1 MADDQPSVP
10 PLLEEAGSDDC
21 LHEFT
26 VDGGRRLLC
35 TVRRHP
41 EQTPDDPDT
50 LQVLLSFKESFFG
63 PHESGKELLLH
74 WGVASNPGEWR
85 TPGSE
90 MLEHLRVNGQKLVS
104 EGEAHRIPFASPS
117 SSPPPVL
124 ELSCPVDDAPDY
136 LVFVLH
142 SPPNGWYKQQNPG
155 RPSSNFVLPLKKSLS
170 QVLSKG
176 HFLKAISAFKAD
188 QPLHNVKPSSANY
201 WRIDVNEGDMQ
212 LLLLTFANRD
222 ACAVEVFCNWP
233 ASLLLHWGTAERPGA
248 PWKRMEL
255 NKMLVC
261 MSNGDSNGSTSSGSQ
276 EERGATGKGKQ
287 RQEKDDKRL
296 MNGTNA
302 SAAEENREDDGN
314 DGEQQL
320 EVVYGTFAHYPI
332 DDKATQT
339 VFERVAL
346 CFRGDAVPVGISF
359 VLKEVKADRWFSCKT
374 GDFFVRLPTHPYW
387 ETLRAKYRK
396 IAEMRAAEEQREKEE
411 RIKKWN
417 DAKRAFEKL
426 VEEQDPETALNMRRV
441 PLSDC
446 VGELLVRT
454 EADES
459 KQSIRINLTAC
470 LKTPCVLRWGMVDIM
485 GRKQTEVQAAAAAN
499 GVAPPS
505 PSTAKGGRYQ
515 WICPPPE
522 IRPPHTVVADPQRA
536 CETPFEDSPDG
547 LLQCMEIHV
556 PATKKPPQFENDPGI
571 DPLFDGFACCLRER
585 SADRWFK
592 AIDNRDIQVRLL
604 DVDDMPCRGDNR
616 EFVEKIVEAEVEWQ
630 HMTLMHRYN
639 LMREFYEAF
648 ERKSEARMQSSS
660 AYSIRARLE
669 SDLVNAWPARQWE
682 GDEAPLPEG
691 FNPSME
697 KAKAVHAAV
706 ACDELARAEAAEE
719 TEFWELMFTWARFA
733 FLGLLDWQ
741 RNYNTKPRELAHAC
755 ESLTFLAV
763 KLWRL
768 HPSHRPMIRGCLSTM
783 GRGGS
788 QGQAIRDR
796 ILEIMHKHHIPEH
809 GSFYEQWHQ
818 KLHNNTTPDDIGICR
833 VGTTSFIIILF
844 SLLSLIS
851 NMNSSIH

>member
-1 MADDQPSVP
+1 MADDQAAVP

-21 LHEFT
+21 VHEFG
-26 VDGGRRLLC
+26 VEGGRRLLC

-50 LQVLLSFKESFFG
+50 LQVLFSFKESFFG
-63 PHESGKELLLH
+63 PHETGKELFLH

-85 TPGSE
+85 PPSKE
-90 MLEHLRVNGQKLVS
+90 LLEHLRFNGQKLIS
-104 EGEAHRIPFASPS
+104 GESTPKIPFASPS

-124 ELSCPVDDAPDY
+124 ELSCPVDAAPDF

-142 SPPNGWYKQQNPG
+142 SPPNGWFKQQNHGGP
-155 RPSSNFVLPLKKSLS
+155 PSNFVLPLKKSLS

-176 HFLKAISAFKAD
+176 QFLKAVSAFKAE
-188 QPLHNVKPSSANY
+188 QPLHSVKPSSANY

-233 ASLLLHWGTAERPGA
+233 AALLLHWGTAEGPGA
-248 PWKRMEL
+248 SWKRMEL
-255 NKMLVC
+255 NKMLVYV
-261 MSNGDSNGSTSSGSQ
+261 SNSDSNGSTSSGSQ
-276 EERGATGKGKQ
+276 QEGRGSKGKQ
-287 RQEKDDKRL
+287 RQDKDAKRL
-296 MNGTNA
+296 MNGTHA
-302 SAAEENREDDGN
+302 SAEENADTDET

-332 DDKATQT
+332 DDKAAQT
-339 VFERVAL
+339 VFEFCESHHRVGFQRVAL
-346 CFRGDAVPVGISF
+346 CFRGDAVPAGISF
-359 VLKEVKADRWFSCKT
+359 VLKEVKADRWFSSKS

-396 IAEMRAAEEQREKEE
+396 IAELRAAEEEREKQE

-417 DAKRAFEKL
+417 DAKSAFEKL
-426 VEEQDPETALNMRRV
+426 VNEQNTETALNMRRV
-441 PLSDC
+441 PLSDG

-454 EADES
+454 EADDS

-499 GVAPPS
+499 GVAPPT
-505 PSTAKGGRYQ
+505 PSTGKGGRYQ

-522 IRPPHTVVADPQRA
+522 TRPPHTVVADPQR
-536 CETPFEDSPDG
+536 G
-547 LLQCMEIHV
+547 
-556 PATKKPPQFENDPGI
+556 
-571 DPLFDGFACCLRER
+571 
-585 SADRWFK
+585 
-592 AIDNRDIQVRLL
+592 DNRD
-604 DVDDMPCRGDNR
+604 
-616 EFVEKIVEAEVEWQ
+616 FVEKIVEAEVEWQ

-648 ERKSEARMQSSS
+648 ARKSDARMQSSS
-660 AYSIRARLE
+660 DYSTRAHLE
-669 SDLVNAWPARQWE
+669 SELVKAWPRRQWE
-682 GDEAPLPEG
+682 GDETPLPES
-691 FNPSME
+691 FAPSME
-697 KAKAVHAAV
+697 KAKAVHEAV
-706 ACDELARAEAAEE
+706 ACDELAKTEAAEE

-755 ESLTFLAV
+755 ESLTFFTV

-768 HPSHRPMIRGCLSTM
+768 HPSHRPLIRGCLSTM

-833 VGTTSFIIILF
+833 AIIAYLETRGDMSTF
-844 SLLSLIS
+844 WRVLSEHNITRERLASYERKITMEPYVIQTDLNELINDFRAYLS
-851 NMNSSIH
+851 VIQDVHDARDARVCSK